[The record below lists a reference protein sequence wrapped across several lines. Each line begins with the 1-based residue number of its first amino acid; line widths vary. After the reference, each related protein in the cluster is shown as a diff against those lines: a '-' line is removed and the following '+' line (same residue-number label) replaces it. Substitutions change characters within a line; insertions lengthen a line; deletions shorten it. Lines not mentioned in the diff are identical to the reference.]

1 MDRVRTADSGSMD
14 SVDPELL
21 DGYREVAAAL
31 FEPPAPSPRELE
43 LLQMM
48 ADGLTDAEIAARLSI
63 SPKTMRG
70 RLHSLRIKLQARTRT
85 HMVAIAFRRGL
96 IEVDRRAGDTAS

>member
-1 MDRVRTADSGSMD
+1 ME
-14 SVDPELL
+14 SVDREVL
-21 DGYREVAAAL
+21 DGFREVAAAL
-31 FEPPAPSPRELE
+31 FEPPAPSPRERE

-48 ADGLTDAEIAARLSI
+48 ADGWTDAEIATRLSI

-85 HMVAIAFRRGL
+85 HMIAIAFRRGL
-96 IEVDRRAGDTAS
+96 IELDRRSEDAAERI